1 MGEAF
6 EMMWKGEAIRVVLKY
21 AFYAPGGV
29 RTTARPDYAAILAL
43 H

>member
-1 MGEAF
+1 MGDAF

-21 AFYAPGGV
+21 AFYASGGV
-29 RTTARPDYAAILAL
+29 RTTARPDYAAILAR